1 MSKEEHIELG
11 KTLIAQM
18 RESFGR
24 GDWDMTMDAYNQ
36 IAGIKADRHAKLEA
50 TCLAAR
56 TLVVAKD
63 RTAARK
69 VLEKVSKGEYKKP
82 AHYEFLARA
91 HLDLKQYKE
100 AAAACERAHDLRL
113 ASPK

>member
-1 MSKEEHIELG
+1 MSKEEQIDLG
-11 KTLIAQM
+11 KTLIVRI
-18 RESFGR
+18 RESFVR
-24 GDWDMTMDAYNQ
+24 GDLDETMDVYKQ
-36 IAGIKADRHAKLEA
+36 VAGIKTDRSIKLEA

-56 TLVVAKD
+56 ALVVAKD

-69 VLEKVSKGEYKKP
+69 LLAGVSRGEYRKP

-100 AAAACERAHDLRL
+100 AAAACERAHELRL
-113 ASPK
+113 AAPK

>member
-1 MSKEEHIELG
+1 MDKEEQIELG
-11 KTLIAQM
+11 KTLIARM

-24 GDWDMTMDAYNQ
+24 GDWDETMDAYKQ
-36 IAGIKADRHAKLEA
+36 IASIKADRPAKLEA

-63 RTAARK
+63 RTAARRL
-69 VLEKVSKGEYKKP
+69 LESVSKGEYKKP

-100 AAAACERAHDLRL
+100 AAAACERAQELRL
-113 ASPK
+113 PSLK

>member
-1 MSKEEHIELG
+1 MSKEEEIELG

-18 RESFGR
+18 RESFVR
-24 GDWDMTMDAYNQ
+24 GDSDKTMSAYEQ
-36 IAGIKADRHAKLEA
+36 ITSIKADRPAKLEA
-50 TCLAAR
+50 TCLAVR
-56 TLVVAKD
+56 TLAAGKD
-63 RTAARK
+63 RTGARK
-69 VLEKVSKGEYKKP
+69 LLERVSRGDYKKP

-100 AAAACERAHDLRL
+100 AAAACEHAHEIRS